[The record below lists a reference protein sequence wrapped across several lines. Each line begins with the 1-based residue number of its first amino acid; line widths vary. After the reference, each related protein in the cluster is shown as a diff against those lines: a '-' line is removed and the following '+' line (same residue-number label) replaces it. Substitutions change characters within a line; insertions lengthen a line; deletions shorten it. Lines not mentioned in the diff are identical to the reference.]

1 QIHQRR
7 EERHD
12 RERDEDEDVRR
23 GQAPHETTFTWS
35 RRCSYGTPYTLGS
48 LQPSASRSE
57 TRTRSPAG
65 SRSTRA
71 RASYGCVPASAVRS
85 RKKPRPCTV
94 CSREK
99 ALVRFKLERL
109 SSVRF
114 SHS

>member
-1 QIHQRR
+1 HDADDEERDDARGAEDDEERRVVEGRHAQVHQRR

-71 RASYGCVPASAVRS
+71 RASYGCVPAS
-85 RKKPRPCTV
+85 
-94 CSREK
+94 
-99 ALVRFKLERL
+99 
-109 SSVRF
+109 
-114 SHS
+114 